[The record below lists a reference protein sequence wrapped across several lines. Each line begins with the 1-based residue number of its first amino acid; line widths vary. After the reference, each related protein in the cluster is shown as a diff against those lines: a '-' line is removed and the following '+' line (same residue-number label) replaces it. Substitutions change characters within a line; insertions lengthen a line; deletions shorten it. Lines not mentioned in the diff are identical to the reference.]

1 MQTRRRTLSEC
12 KTFGLRIHHPCVRV
26 RATRVPRTYRTE
38 EARVST
44 TSLRNGKVAPLPV
57 EETVENGE
65 HGVARG
71 RPVPEAL
78 MPQPR
83 SSTAWAPAGK
93 SDEVAAESQQ
103 DAPTPTLAPQRPDPA
118 DVKGSFVQPCPTSS
132 MYLTPGKPVTER
144 ESFEKAY
151 HRRAMIRNGG
161 FGNVYA
167 GTRARDGPPVAIAER
182 IASKPVTESFEKVYN
197 RGAVLGT
204 GGFGNVYAGTRARDG
219 PPVAIAE
226 RIASKPVTESF
237 EKVYNR
243 GAVLGTG
250 GFGNVYAGTRAR
262 DGLPVAIKHIASK
275 PEREPFEKAYHRGAV
290 LGTGGF
296 GTVYAGT
303 RARDGLPV
311 AIKHIVR
318 DDVTEWGQLNGV
330 TVPLEI
336 VLLRRVMGHDDI
348 IKLLDWYETRGS
360 YILIL
365 ERPEP
370 VMDLFDFISEKGA
383 LGEFLSREFMLQ
395 IVHMVRH
402 CHNQGVVHRDIKVQ
416 NLLVELNTGRIK
428 LIDFGSGAFLK
439 DTVYTDFAGTR
450 IYSPPEWIRSG
461 RYHGRRAAVWSLGT
475 LLYVMVCGD
484 VPFLRDDEIC
494 RGEVCFDR
502 RVSKECEDLIRWIPQ
517 DGQEQQGAVPQV
529 SARDAVRQAAMF
541 VQRYSYG
548 NWTSRSEERAESSS
562 PSQVTSKQALMLL
575 RSCTMLYHAVRGD
588 QEQTGS
594 HGPDVEQDGRDGTAK
609 YDVGHYNVQ
618 LKVWTVNTS
627 FLANMEAKDIQ
638 PNRVAV
644 MRNYGA
650 SGIQRQWRLGFF
662 SRPSSY
668 EDIQHVPDR
677 CVCEMDADTW
687 GQILQLELDR

>member
-1 MQTRRRTLSEC
+1 M
-12 KTFGLRIHHPCVRV
+12 LRFVRKIFF
-26 RATRVPRTYRTE
+26 TCFPK
-38 EARVST
+38 
-44 TSLRNGKVAPLPV
+44 RNGKVAPLPV
-57 EETVENGE
+57 EETVEDGE

-151 HRRAMIRNGG
+151 PRGAMLGSCR

-167 GTRARDGPPVAIAER
+167 GTRARDGLPVAITER

-219 PPVAIAE
+219 LPVAIAE

-318 DDVTEWGQLNGV
+318 DDVTEWGKLNGV

-383 LGEFLSREFMLQ
+383 LGEFLSREFMVQ

-502 RVSKECEDLIRWIPQ
+502 RVTYQHLVMAYCQQRDIEGPVYFSPPSPQPIDTLVKYCDQLLEQGIHTVPLQFALKCALEDNNAACDTKIMDNLRGAISVMAGMPIAVAFITWIGMAMAFVLFRSKDGGPPTFIIRGRASPPLAGPRRHSAEIRWE
-517 DGQEQQGAVPQV
+517 GG
-529 SARDAVRQAAMF
+529 
-541 VQRYSYG
+541 
-548 NWTSRSEERAESSS
+548 
-562 PSQVTSKQALMLL
+562 TSKQVVDL
-575 RSCTMLYHAVRGD
+575 
-588 QEQTGS
+588 
-594 HGPDVEQDGRDGTAK
+594 
-609 YDVGHYNVQ
+609 
-618 LKVWTVNTS
+618 
-627 FLANMEAKDIQ
+627 
-638 PNRVAV
+638 
-644 MRNYGA
+644 
-650 SGIQRQWRLGFF
+650 
-662 SRPSSY
+662 
-668 EDIQHVPDR
+668 
-677 CVCEMDADTW
+677 
-687 GQILQLELDR
+687 

>member
-1 MQTRRRTLSEC
+1 M
-12 KTFGLRIHHPCVRV
+12 LRFVRKIFL
-26 RATRVPRTYRTE
+26 TCFPK
-38 EARVST
+38 
-44 TSLRNGKVAPLPV
+44 RNGKVAPLPV
-57 EETVENGE
+57 QETVEDGE

-71 RPVPEAL
+71 RAVPEAL

-83 SSTAWAPAGK
+83 PSTVWASAGK

-103 DAPTPTLAPQRPDPA
+103 DAPKPTVAPQRPDPA
-118 DVKGSFVQPCPTSS
+118 VVTPVALSEKIVVFRHQSARVNLVKGSFVQPCPTSS
-132 MYLTPGKPVTER
+132 MDLTPGKPVTER

-151 HRRAMIRNGG
+151 HRGAILRTGGG

-167 GTRARDGPPVAIAER
+167 GTRARDGLPVASKHK
-182 IASKPVTESFEKVYN
+182 ASKPEREPFEKAYH
-197 RGAVLGT
+197 RGAVLGS
-204 GGFGNVYAGTRARDG
+204 GGFGTVYAGTRARDG
-219 PPVAIAE
+219 LPVAITE
-226 RIASKPVTESF
+226 RIASRPVTESF

-262 DGLPVAIKHIASK
+262 DGLPVAIKHIASR

-450 IYSPPEWIRSG
+450 IYSPPEWIRFG

-502 RVSKECEDLIRWIPQ
+502 RVSKECEDLIRW
-517 DGQEQQGAVPQV
+517 
-529 SARDAVRQAAMF
+529 
-541 VQRYSYG
+541 
-548 NWTSRSEERAESSS
+548 
-562 PSQVTSKQALMLL
+562 ML
-575 RSCTMLYHAVRGD
+575 
-588 QEQTGS
+588 
-594 HGPDVEQDGRDGTAK
+594 
-609 YDVGHYNVQ
+609 
-618 LKVWTVNTS
+618 TV
-627 FLANMEAKDIQ
+627 
-638 PNRVAV
+638 
-644 MRNYGA
+644 
-650 SGIQRQWRLGFF
+650 
-662 SRPSSY
+662 RPSGRPSL
-668 EDIQHVPDR
+668 Q
-677 CVCEMDADTW
+677 
-687 GQILQLELDR
+687 QILEHPWMLKGRGLSRRLSSAVVRRKILSGLNFES